1 MPDRARLADLAQF
14 ARLEIESGD
23 IEPWAAILGALTR
36 QQPWSDEQS
45 LWAVHLYNSTDDLG
59 SAMDIMRVA
68 PLPEDWRRG
77 DLRVR
82 RLASQVALSGERRN
96 LYGGRLLRRLDS
108 YVGLLAGES
117 QRAWLGEAIRATA
130 TPQENFLVLMRYL
143 RRVWGVG
150 RLAAFEWAE
159 FVHKVGKLPVETTDG
174 CLWESSGP
182 RESIERLYGGN
193 GWSGRMFSAGWL
205 SDRAAECKE
214 FLANEGAPL
223 SWWDFETV
231 ICDFNVMRKGRYY
244 PGKHLAMLGAEIAGL
259 PEPWQPPLIAA
270 YRSVVPQRWWAV
282 PPGADKELGRHY
294 ARTGRIAIPQEVG

>member
-1 MPDRARLADLAQF
+1 MPDRARLADLAEF
-14 ARLEIESGD
+14 ARLELASGD

-36 QQPWSDEQS
+36 QQRWTDEQS

-59 SAMDIMRVA
+59 SALKIMRSA
-68 PLPEDWRRG
+68 PLPEDWARG
-77 DLRVR
+77 DLSAR
-82 RLASQVALSGERRN
+82 RLAMHVPLSGERRN

-108 YVGLLAGES
+108 YIGALAGES
-117 QRAWLGEAIRATA
+117 QRQWINEAIRATA

-143 RRVWGVG
+143 RRIWGVG

-159 FVHKVGKLPVETTDG
+159 FVHKVGNVPVETTDG

-182 RESIERLYGGN
+182 RESIGRLYGDGVP
-193 GWSGRMFSAGWL
+193 GYLQRPGWL
-205 SDRAAECKE
+205 NDRAAECKE
-214 FLANEGAPL
+214 YLAEQGAPL

-244 PGKHLAMLGAEIAGL
+244 PGKHLAMLGAEIADL
-259 PEPWQPPLIAA
+259 PEAWRPPLIVA

>member
-36 QQPWSDEQS
+36 QQPWTDEQS

-59 SAMDIMRVA
+59 STMKLMRAA
-68 PLPEDWRRG
+68 PLPADWARG
-77 DLRVR
+77 DLNVR
-82 RLASQVALSGERRN
+82 RLAMHVPLSGERRN
-96 LYGGRLLRRLDS
+96 LYGGRLVRRLDS
-108 YVGLLAGES
+108 YVAALGGDS
-117 QRAWLGEAIRATA
+117 QRAWLNEAIRATA

-143 RRVWGVG
+143 RRIWGVG

-159 FVHKVGKLPVETTDG
+159 FVHKVGNVPVETTDG

-182 RESIERLYGGN
+182 RESIERLYGGAY
-193 GWSGRMFSAGWL
+193 SSQPGWL
-205 SDRAAECKE
+205 SARAAECKAY
-214 FLANEGAPL
+214 LAEHGAPL

-244 PGKHLAMLGAEIAGL
+244 PGKHLAMLGQEIADL
-259 PEPWQPPLIAA
+259 PEAWRVPLTVA
-270 YRSVVPQRWWAV
+270 YRSVVPQHWWAV

-294 ARTGRIAIPQEVG
+294 ARTGRIAIPQEVR